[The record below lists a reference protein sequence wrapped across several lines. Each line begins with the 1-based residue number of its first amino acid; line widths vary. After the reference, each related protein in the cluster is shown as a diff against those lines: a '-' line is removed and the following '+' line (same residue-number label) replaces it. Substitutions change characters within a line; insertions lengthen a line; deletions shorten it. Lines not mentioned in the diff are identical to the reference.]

1 MLSGQ
6 RLLGATQNLDALSL
20 NQTNSIRGFQLC
32 LDLEDDLNTLQWVLS
47 SLAISTLALL
57 TALIRA
63 VRSTRWM
70 QPCESMTYDKII
82 EGKNSYL
89 TFNSAD
95 QELIDSFPGD
105 TSFGGNLTRGVFQA
119 KKRLLT
125 PMGLTDMP
133 HPTPAA
139 AKDTS
144 PGEPSLPAGGRGG
157 ECTPLAP
164 RGSSG
169 VATVRSAGSSNLE
182 MATQDAEVSDA
193 GGGNRGI
200 GESSG
205 NWHVIL
211 NGKGI
216 SSPLVPRELGCSPS
230 MTTISTSRLKAMP
243 LTCPPTWVTAPLG
256 LPRLQQ
262 IPVPLESPRLS
273 ATHQQLLGHP
283 TKGS

>member
-1 MLSGQ
+1 
-6 RLLGATQNLDALSL
+6 
-20 NQTNSIRGFQLC
+20 
-32 LDLEDDLNTLQWVLS
+32 
-47 SLAISTLALL
+47 
-57 TALIRA
+57 
-63 VRSTRWM
+63 
-70 QPCESMTYDKII
+70 MTYDKII
-82 EGKNSYL
+82 EEGKNPYL

-95 QELIDSFPGD
+95 QELIGSFPGD

-119 KKRLLT
+119 KERLLT

-139 AKDTS
+139 AKCPKVADTS

-157 ECTPLAP
+157 ERTPLAP
-164 RGSSG
+164 HGSSG
-169 VATVRSAGSSNLE
+169 VATARSAGSSNLE
-182 MATQDAEVSDA
+182 MATQDSEASDA
-193 GGGNRGI
+193 GSGSRGT

-216 SSPLVPRELGCSPS
+216 SSPLVPPELLCSPS
-230 MTTISTSRLKAMP
+230 VTTISTSRLKAMP
-243 LTCPPTWVTAPLG
+243 LTCLPTWVTAPLG

-262 IPVPLESPRLS
+262 IPVPLETPRLS
-273 ATHQQLLGHP
+273 ATPQQLLGHP